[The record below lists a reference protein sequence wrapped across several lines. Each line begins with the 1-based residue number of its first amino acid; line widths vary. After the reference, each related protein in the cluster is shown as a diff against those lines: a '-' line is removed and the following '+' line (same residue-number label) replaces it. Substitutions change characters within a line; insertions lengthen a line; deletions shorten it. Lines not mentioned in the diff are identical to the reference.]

1 MKRVNR
7 LDLAL
12 ILSVFAL
19 SLALRI
25 GFTLGFD
32 GLYGQDPYAY
42 YNFGQILRQSLA
54 QGQTPPA
61 FFWPLGY
68 PALLAISFT
77 LFGQSALTA
86 QSISLFLGA
95 LLAPM
100 VYILARQLGAKSS
113 GALVAALIMAVCG
126 QAIQSSFVVMADI
139 PALFW
144 ALLSAIHLLHYL
156 DTDQRR
162 WLFLAALTLAIA
174 CVTRWLYLALIPI
187 CALSVLVT
195 WRGLRWR
202 EILLAALAAALI
214 LIPQAAISIH
224 SPYPVLD
231 HAWVEGWSPLN
242 YFSREFSNVDGHFLY
257 DQINALFYAHPY
269 YDSYFLAP
277 IFAPFI
283 LVGLWTIRRKR
294 VSLLILLGWAL
305 LPYLFLAGIPYQNI
319 RFPLIVM
326 PAVAVLAGI
335 GLEALLSRRRLILIF
350 AALLTVGLALMG
362 IADKPM
368 LAIFIANQQRDKA
381 SVQWALAHIPA
392 GARLYTF
399 ELTEP
404 LKAYS
409 SFEVHELYNETPDTI
424 TAEFDNPEAAAAS
437 YLYINV
443 WTIENQWQGRE
454 LQIVYH
460 WLRDVVGLQYL
471 DRSGNYLL
479 FRIENE
485 DWHPA
490 AGVQQP
496 LG

>member
-1 MKRVNR
+1 MRSPNR
-7 LDLAL
+7 LDL
-12 ILSVFAL
+12 ILLLGVFAL
-19 SLALRI
+19 SLALRV

-42 YNFGQILRQSLA
+42 YNYGQILRQSLR
-54 QGQTPPA
+54 QGQTLPA

-68 PALLAISFT
+68 PALLTIGFT
-77 LFGQSALTA
+77 IFGQSALTA
-86 QSISLFLGA
+86 QAISLFLGA

-100 VYILARQLGAKSS
+100 AYVLARQIGAKSS
-113 GALVAALIMAVCG
+113 GALTAALILAICG

-144 ALLSAIHLLHYL
+144 ALLSAILLLHYL
-156 DTDQRR
+156 HNLQPR
-162 WLFLAALTLAIA
+162 WLFLVALTLAIA
-174 CVTRWLYLALIPI
+174 CVTRWLYLALIPVWGA
-187 CALSVLVT
+187 ALLLT
-195 WRGLRWR
+195 WRGLHWR
-202 EILLAALAAALI
+202 EIFIAAITAALI
-214 LIPQAAISIH
+214 LLPQAAVSIR

-231 HAWVEGWSPLN
+231 HAWVEGWSPAN
-242 YFSREFSNVDGHFLY
+242 YISHEFNNVDGHFVY
-257 DQINALFYAHPY
+257 NQINALFYAHPY

-277 IFAPFI
+277 IFTPFI
-283 LVGLWTIRRKR
+283 LIGPWVLRRKR
-294 VSLLILLGWAL
+294 ISLLILLAWAL

-326 PAVAVLAGI
+326 PTVAILAGF
-335 GLEALLSRRRLILIF
+335 GLQTLFNRRLIPIYAVLLI
-350 AALLTVGLALMG
+350 VGLALM
-362 IADKPM
+362 ISTEKPM
-368 LAIFIANQQRDKA
+368 LAGFVANQTRDKT
-381 SVQWALAHIPA
+381 SVQWALQTIPA

-409 SFEVHELYNETPDTI
+409 SFDVHELYSETPDTL
-424 TAEFDNPEAAAAS
+424 TAEFDNPEAS

-454 LQIVYH
+454 LQTTYH
-460 WLRDVVGLQYL
+460 WLRDTVGLEYL

-485 DWHPA
+485 DWHPT

-496 LG
+496 PK